1 MKLLWAILW
10 TYYTVSTSGHCDV
23 MEAKT
28 FSEWV
33 RSTMSEPFPLRSGG
47 LNVSYFPK
55 IVIKIHVS
63 FFYISHNPSWGRT
76 GTLIWRVEGSRGI
89 LLSFSKRWRNPDP
102 WCLVF
107 PINQQD
113 WAQNS
118 QESTP
123 LCISEEVLERLDRRR
138 KTCPECGW
146 FYPMGR
152 VSGLNKKD
160 ESR

>member
-1 MKLLWAILW
+1 MKLSWAILW
-10 TYYTVSTSGHCDV
+10 TYYIVSTSGHCDV

-63 FFYISHNPSWGRT
+63 FFYISHNPSWERT

-89 LLSFSKRWRNPDP
+89 LLSFSKRWPSPDP
-102 WCLVF
+102 WCLVS
-107 PINQQD
+107 PSINRTGLRIPRKAHLYVSVKRFSRD
-113 WAQNS
+113 STEEGRLALGVGGSIPWAGF
-118 QESTP
+118 
-123 LCISEEVLERLDRRR
+123 LA
-138 KTCPECGW
+138 
-146 FYPMGR
+146 
-152 VSGLNKKD
+152 
-160 ESR
+160 